1 MTLEI
6 IGFAR
11 SNFVRAVRMVAEE
24 KGVAYDLVLERPHS
38 GVVKAI
44 NPTGKIPAMRHDG
57 LALSESLAIANYVDR
72 VFDGPKLT
80 PADPKAAAKTDQWT
94 AFVATEV
101 DQLLMRNY
109 VVEYAF
115 HKDADGNVVRT
126 KIDKAIKRFP
136 KMFAM
141 LEAAVADG
149 YLGSSDFGM
158 ADCFLAPILNAA
170 SGFPE
175 GKAALDGSPML
186 SAYFSRIQSRPSF
199 AATAP

>member
-6 IGFAR
+6 IGFPR

-24 KGVAYDLVLERPHS
+24 KGVAYELAAETPHS
-38 GVVKAI
+38 DAVKAI

-57 LALSESLAIANYVDR
+57 LEISESLAIAAYIDDA
-72 VFDGPKLT
+72 FDGPKLA
-80 PADPKAAAKTDQWT
+80 PEDPKGAAKVNQWT

-115 HKDADGNVVRT
+115 HKDADGNVVRS

-136 KMFAM
+136 KMFGM
-141 LEAAVADG
+141 IEASLADG
-149 YLGSSDFGM
+149 YLGGDRFTM

-170 SGFPE
+170 SNFPE
-175 GKAALDGSPML
+175 GKAAIEASTAI
-186 SAYFSRIQSRPSF
+186 SAYMAKMNERPSF
-199 AATAP
+199 QATAA

>member
-6 IGFAR
+6 IGFPR

-24 KGVAYDLVLERPHS
+24 KGVAYELAAETPHS
-38 GVVKAI
+38 DAVKAI

-57 LALSESLAIANYVDR
+57 LEISESLAIAAYIDDA
-72 VFDGPKLT
+72 FDGPKLA
-80 PADPKAAAKTDQWT
+80 PEDPKGAAKVNQWT

-115 HKDADGNVVRT
+115 HKDTDGNVVRT

-136 KMFAM
+136 KMFGM
-141 LEAAVADG
+141 IEASLADG
-149 YLGSSDFGM
+149 YLGGDRFTM

-170 SGFPE
+170 SNFPE
-175 GKAALDGSPML
+175 GKAAIEASTAI
-186 SAYFSRIQSRPSF
+186 SAYMAKMNERPSF
-199 AATAP
+199 QATAA